1 MNKFPDL
8 KKFSHL
14 SSTFFGVG
22 LLPKAPGT
30 WGSFAALF
38 LFFGLIYVQISFLL
52 YFIIFIFFS
61 IASIIICEIVSKDLD
76 EKDHKM
82 IVIDEVAGSGLSF
95 LFIPI
100 LGIYNFSTLEWQKES
115 YLAAFILIL
124 LFRFFDILKPHPI
137 SFIDSKFKSGFG
149 IVLDDLVAGIFAGLT
164 LLGGNFF
171 FQIF

>member
-38 LFFGLIYVQISFLL
+38 LFFGLIYAQISFLL

-61 IASIIICEIVSKDLD
+61 IVSIIICEIVSKDLD

>member
-1 MNKFPDL
+1 MNEFPDL

-22 LLPKAPGT
+22 LLPMAPGT
-30 WGSFAALF
+30 WVSFVALF

-52 YFIIFIFFS
+52 YFLLFIFFS
-61 IASIIICEIVSKDLD
+61 IASIIICEIASSDLV
-76 EKDHKM
+76 EKDHKS
-82 IVIDEVAGSGLSF
+82 IVIDEVAGAGLSF
-95 LFIPI
+95 LFIPL

-115 YLAAFILIL
+115 YLAAFILII

-149 IVLDDLVAGIFAGLT
+149 IVCDDLVAGIFAGLT

>member
-1 MNKFPDL
+1 MNEFPDL

-22 LLPKAPGT
+22 LLPMAPGT

-52 YFIIFIFFS
+52 YFLLFIFFS
-61 IASIIICEIVSKDLD
+61 IASIIICEIASSDLV
-76 EKDHKM
+76 EKDHKS
-82 IVIDEVAGSGLSF
+82 IVIDEVAGAGLSF
-95 LFIPI
+95 LFIPL

-115 YLAAFILIL
+115 YLAALILII

-171 FQIF
+171 INIF

>member
-30 WGSFAALF
+30 WGSFVALF
-38 LFFGLIYVQISFLL
+38 LFCGLIFVQISFLL
-52 YFIIFIFFS
+52 YFTFFIFFS
-61 IASIIICEIVSKDLD
+61 IASIVICEIASKDLV
-76 EKDHKM
+76 EKDQKT
-82 IVIDEVAGSGLSF
+82 IVIDEVAGAGLSF
-95 LFIPI
+95 LFIPL

-115 YLAAFILIL
+115 YLAALILII

-137 SFIDSKFKSGFG
+137 SFIDRKLKSGFG

>member
-1 MNKFPDL
+1 MSKFPDL

-38 LFFGLIYVQISFLL
+38 LFFGLIYAQISFLL

-61 IASIIICEIVSKDLD
+61 IVSIIICEIVSKDLD

>member
-38 LFFGLIYVQISFLL
+38 LFFGLIYVQISFLI

-61 IASIIICEIVSKDLD
+61 IASIIICEIASKDLD

-149 IVLDDLVAGIFAGLT
+149 IVLDDLLAGVFAGLT

>member
-1 MNKFPDL
+1 MSKFPDL

-38 LFFGLIYVQISFLL
+38 LFFGLIYAQISFLL

-61 IASIIICEIVSKDLD
+61 IVSIIICEIVSKDLD

-149 IVLDDLVAGIFAGLT
+149 IVLDDLVAGVFAGLT

>member
-1 MNKFPDL
+1 MNEFPDL

-22 LLPKAPGT
+22 LLPMAPGT
-30 WGSFAALF
+30 WGSVAALF

-52 YFIIFIFFS
+52 YFLLFIFFS
-61 IASIIICEIVSKDLD
+61 IASIIICEIASSDLV
-76 EKDHKM
+76 EKDHKS
-82 IVIDEVAGSGLSF
+82 IVIDEVAGAGLSF
-95 LFIPI
+95 LFIPL

-115 YLAAFILIL
+115 YLAALILII

>member
-1 MNKFPDL
+1 MNEFPDL

-22 LLPKAPGT
+22 LLPMAPGT
-30 WGSFAALF
+30 WGSVAALF

-52 YFIIFIFFS
+52 YFLLFIFFS
-61 IASIIICEIVSKDLD
+61 IASIIICEIASSDLV
-76 EKDHKM
+76 EKDHKS
-82 IVIDEVAGSGLSF
+82 IVIDEVAGAGLSF
-95 LFIPI
+95 LFIPL

-115 YLAAFILIL
+115 YLAAFILIF

>member
-1 MNKFPDL
+1 MNEFPDL

-22 LLPKAPGT
+22 LLPMAPGT

-38 LFFGLIYVQISFLL
+38 LFFGLIYVQIRFLL
-52 YFIIFIFFS
+52 YFLLFIFFS
-61 IASIIICEIVSKDLD
+61 IASIIICEIASSDLV
-76 EKDHKM
+76 EKDHKS
-82 IVIDEVAGSGLSF
+82 IVIDEVAGAGLSF
-95 LFIPI
+95 LFIPL

-115 YLAAFILIL
+115 YLAALILII

-149 IVLDDLVAGIFAGLT
+149 IVLDDLVAGILAGLT

>member
-14 SSTFFGVG
+14 SSTFFGIG
-22 LLPKAPGT
+22 LLPLAPGT

-38 LFFGLIYVQISFLL
+38 LFFGLIYLQISLL
-52 YFIIFIFFS
+52 LFFIVFIFFF
-61 IASIIICEIVSKDLD
+61 IASIIICEIASKDLI
-76 EKDHKM
+76 EKDHKS
-82 IVIDEVAGSGLSF
+82 IVIDEVVGAWLSF
-95 LFIPI
+95 LFIPL
-100 LGIYNFSTLEWQKES
+100 LGIYDFSNQEWQKES
-115 YLAAFILIL
+115 YLAAFILII

-137 SFIDSKFKSGFG
+137 SFIDRKFKSGFG
-149 IVLDDLVAGIFAGLT
+149 IILDDFVAGVFAGLT